1 MFRVIYEWRVA
12 AEKMADFQHAWQTV
26 TDTIHETVPGALG
39 SALFRSTQTPDKVLT
54 IAKWRTQKD
63 WEVFWGQ
70 SDPAPMRP
78 LHQLGE
84 RIGVETLDEVEDR
97 TR

>member
-12 AEKMADFQHAWQTV
+12 AEKMADFQHAWQAV

-63 WEVFWGQ
+63 WEVF
-70 SDPAPMRP
+70 
-78 LHQLGE
+78 
-84 RIGVETLDEVEDR
+84 
-97 TR
+97 

>member
-12 AEKMADFQHAWQTV
+12 AEKMTEFQLAWQAV

-39 SALFRSTQTPDKVLT
+39 SALYRSTQTPDKVLT
-54 IAKWRTQKD
+54 IAKWHTRQD
-63 WEVFWGQ
+63 WEAFWGQ
-70 SDPAPMRP
+70 SDPESMRPMR
-78 LHQLGE
+78 QLGE
-84 RIGVETLDEVEDR
+84 RVGVETFDEVEDR